1 MSFSATSCVQCSF
14 SGYPNTDQTLIV
26 RLRFCSRL
34 ISQSLAPEIV
44 PDVILEQTPFTLI
57 GEALFSLS
65 NLQYPLQQQEL
76 EYMVNEFLRSFNLR
90 SSVCRIV
97 SHNILSF
104 AQQFDINNECFKIET
119 NVDYIKEYWTEAA
132 PELYPISTVGEE
144 GLPPRGAS
152 ESAIERVK
160 KQKFDGFRGEEEEE
174 IGDCSVCCEEIK
186 RKGGEV
192 RRIPCGHVYHKSCIL
207 KWLEISNSCPLC
219 RAALEP

>member
-1 MSFSATSCVQCSF
+1 MSFSATSCLECSF

-26 RLRFCSRL
+26 RFGSCSRL
-34 ISQSLAPEIV
+34 ISQSPSPEII

-65 NLQYPLQQQEL
+65 NLRCPLQQQEL
-76 EYMVNEFLRSFNLR
+76 QYLVNEFLHSFNLR
-90 SSVCRIV
+90 SSVCRII

-104 AQQFDINNECFKIET
+104 AQQFDINNEWVKIEA
-119 NVDYIKEYWTEAA
+119 NVDHIKEYWTEAP
-132 PELYPISTVGEE
+132 PELNPISTVGEE
-144 GLPPRGAS
+144 GLSPRGAS

-160 KQKFDGFRGEEEEE
+160 KQKLDWFSEEEEEE
-174 IGDCSVCCEEIK
+174 IGDCCVCCEEMK
-186 RKGGEV
+186 RKGEEV